1 MINNIKKWFDAV
13 DGGREIGNNEISAQI
28 GCLIEEISEFMES
41 IARGAPV
48 VQTLKRRADEFK
60 QKDVSCVKTIE
71 MIRESEKRSVDTLDA
86 LADIIVT
93 CVGVASR
100 MGFDIE
106 GALNEVNESNFS
118 KFENG
123 EPVFDENGK
132 VAKGRGYFKPSLKR
146 FIERKMENK

>member
-1 MINNIKKWFDAV
+1 MIDKIKTWFDAV
-13 DGGREIGNNEISAQI
+13 DDGREIGNDEISVQV

-48 VQTLKRRADEFK
+48 VATLKRRADEFK
-60 QKDVSCVKTIE
+60 QKDVSCVKTME

-86 LADIIVT
+86 LADVIVT

-123 EPVFDENGK
+123 KPVFDKNGK
-132 VAKGRGYFKPSLKR
+132 VTKGKDYFKPSLKD
-146 FIERKMENK
+146 FIKKESKK

>member
-1 MINNIKKWFDAV
+1 MISEIKKWFDAV
-13 DGGREIGNNEISAQI
+13 DDGREIGNDEISVQV
-28 GCLIEEISEFMES
+28 GCLIEEVSELMDS

-48 VQTLKRRADEFK
+48 VETLRRRGNEFK
-60 QKDVSCVKTIE
+60 QKDASCVKTIE
-71 MIRESEKRSVDTLDA
+71 MIQESEKRSVDVIDA

-106 GALNEVNESNFS
+106 GALNEVNKSNFS

-123 EPVFDENGK
+123 KPVFDENGK
-132 VAKGRGYFKPSLKR
+132 VTKGVNYFKPSLKK
-146 FIERKMENK
+146 FIKK